1 MKAQIESIKPDQS
14 SSFRVLQTPHLENIF
29 YWHVHPEYE
38 IVYIEGTNGTRHIG
52 DHISRYEDSD
62 LAFIGPNIPHL
73 NFDYG
78 VKPDHE
84 KIVVQLKEDF
94 LGKEFLLAP
103 ELADVKR
110 LFDAAKTGLVFKG
123 KTKAIVGEKLKALTA
138 LKGFKQLNMLLDIF
152 QTLAESTEKGPLSP
166 EGVRDDAERHI
177 YDDFDVTKLNIQPL
191 LNNQAFKEQQRLKN
205 IHNFVEQN
213 YTQTIDFQV
222 VVALSNLSNAA
233 FCRYFRRM
241 TGMTFTD
248 YLNQYRINQAKQL
261 LLQDYSV
268 TETCYACGF
277 ENLSYFNKSFRR
289 WVGEN
294 PLGFKKRHIIF

>member
-78 VKPDHE
+78 VKPNHE

-103 ELADVKR
+103 ELADVKK

-123 KTKAIVGEKLKALTA
+123 KTKAIVGEKLKELTA

-152 QTLAESTEKGPLSP
+152 QTLAQSSESDPLSI
-166 EGVRDDAERHI
+166 E
-177 YDDFDVTKLNIQPL
+177 PL

-213 YTQTIDFQV
+213 YAQTIDFQEV
-222 VVALSNLSNAA
+222 ISLSNLSNAA

-294 PLGFKKRHIIF
+294 PLGFKKRHLN

>member
-94 LGKEFLLAP
+94 LGKDFLLAP
-103 ELADVKR
+103 ELADVKK

-123 KTKAIVGEKLKALTA
+123 KTKEIVGEKLKELTA
-138 LKGFKQLNMLLDIF
+138 LKGFNQLAMLLEIF
-152 QTLAESTEKGPLSP
+152 QTLAQSSESDPLSI
-166 EGVRDDAERHI
+166 E
-177 YDDFDVTKLNIQPL
+177 PL

-213 YTQTIDFQV
+213 YAQTIDFQA

-233 FCRYFRRM
+233 FCRYFKRM
-241 TGMTFTD
+241 TSMTFTD

>member
-14 SSFRVLQTPHLENIF
+14 SSFRVLQTPHLEKVF

-94 LGKEFLLAP
+94 LGKDFLLAP
-103 ELADVKR
+103 ELKDVKR

-123 KTKAIVGEKLKALTA
+123 KTKEIVGEKLKELTI
-138 LKGFKQLNMLLDIF
+138 LKGFNQLAMLLDIF
-152 QTLAESTEKGPLSP
+152 QTLAESSESGPLSI
-166 EGVRDDAERHI
+166 EDNQ
-177 YDDFDVTKLNIQPL
+177 DFTALNIQPL
-191 LNNQAFKEQQRLKN
+191 ANNQAFKEQQRLKN
-205 IHNFVEQN
+205 IYNFVEQN
-213 YTQTIDFQV
+213 YAQSIDFQK

-233 FCRYFRRM
+233 FCRYFKRT

-248 YLNQYRINQAKQL
+248 YLNQFRINQAKQL
-261 LLQDYSV
+261 LLQDHSV
-268 TETCYACGF
+268 TEACYACGF
-277 ENLSYFNKSFRR
+277 ENLSYFNKSFKR

-294 PLGFKKRHIIF
+294 PLSFKKRLMN

>member
-78 VKPDHE
+78 VKPNHE

-94 LGKEFLLAP
+94 LGKDFLLAP

-123 KTKAIVGEKLKALTA
+123 KTKEIVGEKLKELTT
-138 LKGFKQLNMLLDIF
+138 LTGFKQLSMLLEIF
-152 QTLAESTEKGPLSP
+152 QTLAQSSEIDPLS
-166 EGVRDDAERHI
+166 
-177 YDDFDVTKLNIQPL
+177 IQPL
-191 LNNQAFKEQQRLKN
+191 ANNQAFKEQQRLKN

-213 YTQTIDFQV
+213 YAQTIDFQEV
-222 VVALSNLSNAA
+222 IALSNLSNAA
-233 FCRYFRRM
+233 FCRYFKRM
-241 TGMTFTD
+241 TGITFTD

-294 PLGFKKRHIIF
+294 PLRFKKRHLN

>member
-14 SSFRVLQTPHLENIF
+14 SSFRVLKTPHLENIF

-52 DHISRYEDSD
+52 DHISRYENSD

-73 NFDYG
+73 NFDFG
-78 VKPDHE
+78 VNPNHE

-94 LGKEFLLAP
+94 LGKDFLNVP

-123 KTKAIVGEKLKALTA
+123 KTKEIVGTKLKALTT
-138 LKGFKQLNMLLDIF
+138 LTGFKQLNMLLDIF
-152 QTLAESTEKGPLSP
+152 QTLAESTEKGPLSI
-166 EGVRDDAERHI
+166 DDG
-177 YDDFDVTKLNIQPL
+177 FDVAKLNIQPL

-213 YTQTIDFQV
+213 YAQTIDFQTV
-222 VVALSNLSNAA
+222 ITLSNLSNAA
-233 FCRYFRRM
+233 FCRYFKRM

-248 YLNQYRINQAKQL
+248 YLNQYRIKQAKQL

-277 ENLSYFNKSFRR
+277 ENLSYFNKSFKR

-294 PLGFKKRHIIF
+294 PLGFKKRHL

>member
-78 VKPDHE
+78 VKTDHE

-94 LGKEFLLAP
+94 LGKDFLNAP

-123 KTKAIVGEKLKALTA
+123 KTKEIVGKKLKELTT

-177 YDDFDVTKLNIQPL
+177 CDDFDVSKLNIQPL
-191 LNNQAFKEQQRLKN
+191 ANNQAFKEQQRLKN

-213 YTQTIDFQV
+213 YAQTIDFQV
-222 VVALSNLSNAA
+222 VIALSNLSNAA
-233 FCRYFRRM
+233 FCRYFKRM

-294 PLGFKKRHIIF
+294 PLGFKKRHM

>member
-94 LGKEFLLAP
+94 LGKDFLHAP
-103 ELADVKR
+103 ELADVKK
-110 LFDAAKTGLVFKG
+110 LFDEAKTGLVFKG
-123 KTKAIVGEKLKALTA
+123 KTKEIVGEKLKELTA

-152 QTLAESTEKGPLSP
+152 QTLAESSEKGPLDI
-166 EGVRDDAERHI
+166 G
-177 YDDFDVTKLNIQPL
+177 DDFDVSKLNIQPL
-191 LNNQAFKEQQRLKN
+191 ANNQAFKEQQRLKN

-213 YTQTIDFQV
+213 YTQTIDFQEV
-222 VVALSNLSNAA
+222 ISLSNLSNAA
-233 FCRYFRRM
+233 FCRYFKRM

-294 PLGFKKRHIIF
+294 PLGFKKRHLN

>member
-52 DHISRYEDSD
+52 DHISRYENSD

-73 NFDYG
+73 NFDFG
-78 VKPDHE
+78 VNSDHE

-94 LGKEFLLAP
+94 LGKDFLHAP
-103 ELADVKR
+103 ELADVKK

-123 KTKAIVGEKLKALTA
+123 KTKEIVGAKLKELTT
-138 LKGFKQLNMLLDIF
+138 LTGFKQLNMLLDIF
-152 QTLAESTEKGPLSP
+152 QTLAESTEKGPLSI
-166 EGVRDDAERHI
+166 D
-177 YDDFDVTKLNIQPL
+177 DDFDVANLNIQPL
-191 LNNQAFKEQQRLKN
+191 ANNQAFKEQQRLKN

-213 YTQTIDFQV
+213 FAQTIDFQTV
-222 VVALSNLSNAA
+222 TALSNLSNAA
-233 FCRYFRRM
+233 FCRYFKRM

-248 YLNQYRINQAKQL
+248 YLNQYRITQAKQL

-277 ENLSYFNKSFRR
+277 ENLSYFNKSFKR

-294 PLGFKKRHIIF
+294 PLGFKKRHFN